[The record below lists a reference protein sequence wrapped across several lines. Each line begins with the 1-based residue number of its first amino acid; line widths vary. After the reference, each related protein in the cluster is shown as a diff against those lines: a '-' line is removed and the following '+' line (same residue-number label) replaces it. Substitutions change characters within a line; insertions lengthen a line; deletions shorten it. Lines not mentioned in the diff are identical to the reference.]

1 MNTLVEEIIKGT
13 KHSRTPSRGVGN
25 QRRSLPPCQISKF
38 LLLHAYLQ
46 PGEIDRVLGGGIVPG
61 ALMLLGGDPGI
72 GKSTLLL
79 QVSQKVAD
87 TVEQF
92 FMHLV
97 KSLSYNLNFE
107 QNDCILIV
115 NGYKLLQILIQIILE
130 QAEAI
135 TPSLLV
141 IDSIQTMYTGDID
154 AAPGSVSQVRECTSR
169 LLRFCKE
176 RNIPTVIIGHV
187 TKEGN
192 IAGPR
197 MLRAYGRCS
206 ALL

>member
-1 MNTLVEEIIKGT
+1 M
-13 KHSRTPSRGVGN
+13 
-25 QRRSLPPCQISKF
+25 
-38 LLLHAYLQ
+38 
-46 PGEIDRVLGGGIVPG
+46 
-61 ALMLLGGDPGI
+61 
-72 GKSTLLL
+72 
-79 QVSQKVAD
+79 
-87 TVEQF
+87 
-92 FMHLV
+92 
-97 KSLSYNLNFE
+97 
-107 QNDCILIV
+107 
-115 NGYKLLQILIQIILE
+115 
-130 QAEAI
+130 

-197 MLRAYGRCS
+197 MLEHMVDVVLYFEGERSYQFRILRS
-206 ALL
+206 NQKSFWLNI